1 MKVDNNGYF
10 YEIKNNLYLNSY
22 KSNCFCSMPPEN
34 AICGATN
41 LSYRN
46 ALLATIGEGMERQVL
61 FRNYPISSN
70 KIHVWDLVQKREKEI
85 MNTSF
90 LQLYFYD
97 TCGLS
102 SHRSSKECI
111 ANSLSEFIE
120 RQSFILTYL
129 AKRQVPEIV
138 HNTLFNSIVPEFL
151 RDIHVYNI
159 SILKSFKVYFGI
171 GYVGHDYF
179 AIGIGS
185 GNNGTLAL
193 NNLVRELLPLR
204 KVQSEKI
211 YKNIATSSDYQ
222 DVFNLFDTRTIVNAY
237 SFLTKDNLKESV
249 VKKYDS
255 SQKSVLDEM
264 RIRWKMHPYVIS
276 FIGSNYRYER
286 YAGAKNSKVFD
297 LGYFPSLSV
306 KDFTDDIYDS
316 VEEKTSMFL
325 DRNINFIPFP

>member
-10 YEIKNNLYLNSY
+10 YEINNSLYLDSY
-22 KSNCFCSMPPEN
+22 KSDCFCSMPPEN

-61 FRNYPISSN
+61 FRNYPVTSK
-70 KIHVWDLVQKREKEI
+70 KIRVWDLVQKKEKEI
-85 MNTSF
+85 INTSF

-111 ANSLSEFIE
+111 FNSLSEFIE
-120 RQSFILTYL
+120 RQSFILAYL
-129 AKRQVPEIV
+129 AKRQAPEII
-138 HNTLFNSIVPEFL
+138 HNSLFNSIVPEFL
-151 RDIHVYNI
+151 KDIHVYNI
-159 SILKSFKVYFGI
+159 SILKSFQVYFGI
-171 GYVGHDYF
+171 GYVGRNYF

-185 GNNGTLAL
+185 GNNGILAL

-204 KVQSEKI
+204 KVQPKKI

-222 DVFNLFDTRTIVNAY
+222 DIFNLFDTKTIFNAY
-237 SFLTKDNLKESV
+237 NFLMKDNLKQSIIENL
-249 VKKYDS
+249 DS
-255 SQKSVLDEM
+255 SQKTILDEM
-264 RIRWKMHPYVIS
+264 KSTWKMHPYVIS
-276 FIGSNYRYER
+276 FIDSNYRYER
-286 YAGAKNSKVFD
+286 YSGAKNSKVFD

-316 VEEKTSMFL
+316 VEEKTGLLL